1 MPKKLTISTEK
12 LFSLQLKK
20 AIFYA
25 FVEARRQKSNIIDS
39 QLLLFGLL
47 KTKYSHINLL
57 LKKIHKSRSLLTN
70 PVDKLLN
77 KLKINFQ
84 LKTKSPA
91 FNSDEEFPLFSRP
104 VKRLL
109 FFLTRSQKT
118 RQINVIT
125 TSQVLNYLLRSNS
138 IAKIIK
144 ECLILST

>member
-1 MPKKLTISTEK
+1 MPKKLTILTEK

-25 FVEARRQKSNIIDS
+25 FIEARRQKSNIIDS

-47 KTKYSHINLL
+47 KTKYSHVNLL
-57 LKKIHKSRSLLTN
+57 LKKINKSRSLLTN

-77 KLKINFQ
+77 KLKINFK
-84 LKTKSPA
+84 LKTKSSA
-91 FNSDEEFPLFSRP
+91 FNSDEEFPHFSRP

-118 RQINVIT
+118 RQLNVIT
-125 TSQVLNYLLRSNS
+125 TSQVLNYLLRHNS
-138 IAKIIK
+138 IAKLVK
-144 ECLILST
+144 ECLIVST